1 MNQFFTIPRQLFCLF
16 VLLLLVLSACQ
27 HAADKSTFTGNQK
40 ADSVAIWVNW
50 VNAHK
55 HLPLPSRKDTLK
67 KAFVYTTT
75 KLPDSLQTKKLSQIA
90 WAYKAL
96 GDTTSFKKLTTQLI
110 TLASDIED
118 YQSLGEAHWDLGDFQ
133 KLTKPDSTYYHY
145 SKALKQFQQAT
156 LDDNVKDYPGRILY
170 AMAQVKKNNRDYTGA
185 EKDIV
190 QAVTFFKEKKV
201 NKRLFQAYNLL
212 ANTQNGLYNLNK
224 ALEYHE
230 KARQYIQF
238 RRPQNQYRDSVYNIK
253 NIATAYIRNENY
265 DKGIEL
271 LNSVLQTDSLKHRLP
286 ETYARS
292 LASLAEAKFKRRDT
306 DTYSMKALLKESD
319 AILNSLDNVFDK
331 ARNREFLAEIL
342 AAEKDT
348 SQAITQ
354 ATLGMAIAKQT
365 NNNDRLLTILKL
377 LTKINTKNS
386 AVHAKAYFDLNDS
399 LQAQER
405 NIRDK
410 FARIQLE
417 TDEVLEENVQ
427 LAKGIRTWTGIAGG
441 LLLFGIA
448 VFTIITLRNIN
459 QKLKFKQKQQQ
470 ANQEIYNLMLSQQA
484 KLQEGKQ
491 LEQKRVSEELHDGI
505 LGQMLGVRLIL
516 SGLNENIDDAS
527 IAQRAELI
535 EKLRNTEEEIR
546 TISHELNAASYQK
559 IHNFI
564 LAIDELVKTTEAS
577 GQLQSSFAY
586 DNTID
591 WDALDGE
598 TKINIYRIVQECLQN
613 SLKHA
618 KCDKIMVSFRAEVK
632 KCIKLC
638 IEDNGRGFSTMKGKK
653 GIGMKNIASRTKKL
667 SGTISID
674 SKIGEGTKILVTIP
688 FNQEAAENS
697 RTKKILEV

>member
-1 MNQFFTIPRQLFCLF
+1 MNQFFAIPRRLFCLY

-27 HAADKSTFTGNQK
+27 HAADKSTFNGNQK
-40 ADSVAIWVNW
+40 VDSVANWVNW

-55 HLPLPSRKDTLK
+55 NLPLPSRKDTLK
-67 KAFVYTTT
+67 KALAYTTT

-90 WAYKAL
+90 LTFKGL
-96 GDTTSFKKLTTQLI
+96 GDTTSFKKINRQLI
-110 TLASDIED
+110 TLAGSIED
-118 YQSLGEAHWDLGDFQ
+118 YQCLGEAHWDLGDFH

-145 SKALKQFQQAT
+145 SEAHKHFQKAA
-156 LDDNVKDYPGRILY
+156 LDNYAKDYPGRILY
-170 AMAQVKKNNRDYTGA
+170 AMALVKKNSRDYTGA
-185 EKDIV
+185 ERDIV
-190 QAVTFFKEKKV
+190 KVITFFKEKGI

-212 ANTQNGLYNLNK
+212 ANIQNGLKKFDK
-224 ALEYHE
+224 ALDYHE
-230 KARQYIQF
+230 KASQYIQF
-238 RRPQNQYRDSVYNIK
+238 RSPHKQYRDSIYNIN
-253 NIATAYIRNENY
+253 NIGTAYIRNGDY
-265 DKGIEL
+265 AKGSEL
-271 LNSVLQTDSLKHRLP
+271 LKLVISKDSLKTKLP
-286 ETYARS
+286 KTYAKA
-292 LASLAEAKFKRRDT
+292 LASLVEGKFKNGDA
-306 DTYSMKALLKESD
+306 DAKAMKALLKESD
-319 AILNSLDNVFDK
+319 IILDSLNNVFDK

-342 AAEKDT
+342 AFEKDT
-348 SQAITQ
+348 NQAVAQ
-354 ATLGMAIAKQT
+354 ALQGKMMAKNT
-365 NNNDRLLTILKL
+365 NNNDRLLTLLKL
-377 LTKINTKNS
+377 LTKIDTENS
-386 AVHAKAYFDLNDS
+386 AKHAKAYFDLNDS

-516 SGLNENIDDAS
+516 SGLNENIDEAS